1 MCLILSVAWN
11 VCGRCHGDTRR
22 IPPSKREQIQLMRGH
37 THTYTHT
44 TWHNIHDPTANG
56 GMVTPRWTPTEAPL
70 LDSLHC
76 APPKR
81 NKPVEVYNTTAA
93 HTADCF
99 EMSLVT
105 ANLLSCLPVLRFCFF
120 FFIFLNSACFCFC
133 ICLRQ
138 EVSVWRGEIRMQ
150 GEPHPSTHP
159 RHKQVWRACHRLK
172 LFRGGSSA
180 TSRYV
185 WDECASPLIVPAES
199 VRAFGVLAH

>member
-1 MCLILSVAWN
+1 MFADAAMAIREESL
-11 VCGRCHGDTRR
+11 RR
-22 IPPSKREQIQLMRGH
+22 SGSKYSWCEH
-37 THTYTHT
+37 THTHT

-76 APPKR
+76 PPPPK
-81 NKPVEVYNTTAA
+81 KKQA
-93 HTADCF
+93 CW
-99 EMSLVT
+99 SLQHHSGSHCR
-105 ANLLSCLPVLRFCFF
+105 LLRDVAGYSKFTFLFASPAFFVFF
-120 FFIFLNSACFCFC
+120 FLFLNSACFCFC

-172 LFRGGSSA
+172 MFRGGSSA

-199 VRAFGVLAH
+199 GRAFGVLAH

>member
-1 MCLILSVAWN
+1 MVSLLLLKHDWVGHSGIKPPLKTSPLSHFEIFFSFFSNMCLVLSVAWN

-76 APPKR
+76 PPPPKR

-105 ANLLSCLPVLRFCFF
+105 ANLLSCLPVLP
-120 FFIFLNSACFCFC
+120 FLKKNS
-133 ICLRQ
+133 
-138 EVSVWRGEIRMQ
+138 
-150 GEPHPSTHP
+150 
-159 RHKQVWRACHRLK
+159 
-172 LFRGGSSA
+172 
-180 TSRYV
+180 
-185 WDECASPLIVPAES
+185 
-199 VRAFGVLAH
+199 

>member
-1 MCLILSVAWN
+1 MVSLLLLKRDWVVHSGIKPPLKTSPLSHFEIFFSFFYYVSYTFCSVKCLRTLPWRYEKN
-11 VCGRCHGDTRR
+11 
-22 IPPSKREQIQLMRGH
+22 PSCRSGSKYSWCED
-37 THTYTHT
+37 THT

-105 ANLLSCLPVLRFCFF
+105 ANLLSCLPVLRFFVFF
-120 FFIFLNSACFCFC
+120 FNFS
-133 ICLRQ
+133 
-138 EVSVWRGEIRMQ
+138 
-150 GEPHPSTHP
+150 
-159 RHKQVWRACHRLK
+159 
-172 LFRGGSSA
+172 
-180 TSRYV
+180 
-185 WDECASPLIVPAES
+185 
-199 VRAFGVLAH
+199 

>member
-1 MCLILSVAWN
+1 MCLVLSVAWN

-37 THTYTHT
+37 THNLTQYTRSHSKW
-44 TWHNIHDPTANG
+44 WHG
-56 GMVTPRWTPTEAPL
+56 
-70 LDSLHC
+70 
-76 APPKR
+76 
-81 NKPVEVYNTTAA
+81 NTTVNPDWGPSAGL
-93 HTADCF
+93 T
-99 EMSLVT
+99 SLRPPQKKQ
-105 ANLLSCLPVLRFCFF
+105 ACWSLQHHSGSHCRLLRDVAGYSKFTFLFASPAFFVFF
-120 FFIFLNSACFCFC
+120 FLFLNSACFCFC

-172 LFRGGSSA
+172 MFRGGSSA

-199 VRAFGVLAH
+199 GRAFGVLAH